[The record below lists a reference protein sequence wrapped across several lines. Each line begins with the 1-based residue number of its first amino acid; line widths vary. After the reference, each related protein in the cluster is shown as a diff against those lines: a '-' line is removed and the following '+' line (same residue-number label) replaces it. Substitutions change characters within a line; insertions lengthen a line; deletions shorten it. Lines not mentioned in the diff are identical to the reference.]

1 MFGFGLRYKLER
13 VETALRAALAERDD
27 YLRQLIVALG
37 ERDELRRQR
46 DHFRGELDRLQRRPD
61 DQEAL
66 SRLDAGEP
74 RAPRRR
80 LAIARLPLGAVRLRG
95 DCCSPGPPRR
105 CSPPLSHFGCGIGL
119 LALGLPSKAA
129 ARVLLHEARAGTDFN
144 RAISYQ
150 KSGVA

>member
-74 RAPRRR
+74 GADIARSVRRGRHNDRPAGGQMTAPRRR
-80 LAIARLPLGAVRLRG
+80 LAIARLPR
-95 DCCSPGPPRR
+95 
-105 CSPPLSHFGCGIGL
+105 GL
-119 LALGLPSKAA
+119 LAFVAIAA
-129 ARVLLHEARAGTDFN
+129 LFRRARR
-144 RAISYQ
+144 
-150 KSGVA
+150 

>member
-74 RAPRRR
+74 RVDISRSYGVDATT
-80 LAIARLPLGAVRLRG
+80 
-95 DCCSPGPPRR
+95 
-105 CSPPLSHFGCGIGL
+105 IGR
-119 LALGLPSKAA
+119 P
-129 ARVLLHEARAGTDFN
+129 EAR
-144 RAISYQ
+144 
-150 KSGVA
+150 